1 MVDKKP
7 LYARKIVWVPL
18 AIFAAGVLTAWIT
31 FGVLTQKYEARAE
44 EFDLKQVSQMESAS
58 VLFDRK
64 GREFGK
70 LFIQNRQP
78 VPYDRL
84 PALLVKAV
92 IAAEDNRFYDHD
104 GVDYMG
110 IFRAALTN
118 YRKGRIAQGAST
130 VTQQLARNSFE

>member
-1 MVDKKP
+1 MP
-7 LYARKIVWVPL
+7 LVV
-18 AIFAAGVLTAWIT
+18 FAVGVLTAWIG

-44 EFDLKQVSQMESAS
+44 EFDLKQVSQMEAAS
-58 VLFDRK
+58 ILYDRK

-78 VPYDRL
+78 MPYDRL
-84 PALLVKAV
+84 PAMLVKAV

-110 IFRAALTN
+110 IFRAAITN
-118 YRKGRIAQGAST
+118 WRKGRICRVDSGAI
-130 VTQQLARNSFE
+130 FC